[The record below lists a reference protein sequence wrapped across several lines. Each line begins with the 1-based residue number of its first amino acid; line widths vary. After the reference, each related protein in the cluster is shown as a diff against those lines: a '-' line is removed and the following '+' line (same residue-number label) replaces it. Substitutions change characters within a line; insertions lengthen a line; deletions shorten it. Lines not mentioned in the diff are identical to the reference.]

1 MQGQTRELEKLLQ
14 GLAPVTI
21 AFSGGVDSTFLAAV
35 AARALA
41 REQVEAVTVDL
52 AFVPSR
58 LTEAAVSVAGDLGL
72 RHRVLSVDILASPPV
87 CANPPDRCYHC
98 KTRILGAVRE
108 ALTDGDRITL
118 VDGTNADDLGT
129 VRPGKRALDELG
141 VRSPLAECG
150 FTKAM
155 IRDESRRLGLP
166 TADMPAFSCLATRIP
181 FGETITRERLERVDA
196 VEEYLWRAGVRNC
209 RARDH
214 GRIVR
219 VEVDPADIPRLVSP
233 VLREGLVRAGRQA
246 GYERV
251 TLDLEGYRRND
262 PP

>member
-150 FTKAM
+150 
-155 IRDESRRLGLP
+155 LP